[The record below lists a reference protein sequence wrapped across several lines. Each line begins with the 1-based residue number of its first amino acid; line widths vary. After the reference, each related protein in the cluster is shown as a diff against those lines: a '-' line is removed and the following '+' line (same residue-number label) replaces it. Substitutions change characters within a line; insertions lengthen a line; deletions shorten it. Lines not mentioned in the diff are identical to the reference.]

1 MINPTGDLSIYYN
14 SLTGDDFIL
23 CGCSQWD
30 TSEHTIILSTWM
42 TKSNVRNLRDNIV
55 PGAVGELYQILGEPT
70 YYDKTWEGHNTL
82 YLVPNPSSSSDL
94 KNKYSPTLIYVK
106 NITVQTLPNVR
117 DYLEV
122 KLEGFIS
129 GGSI

>member
-14 SLTGDDFIL
+14 SLVGDDFIL

-30 TSEHTIILSTWM
+30 TSDNTIVISTWM
-42 TKSNVRNLRDNIV
+42 NKSNITTLRDNIV
-55 PGAVGELYQILGEPT
+55 PGAVGELYQILGKPT

-82 YLVPNPSSSSDL
+82 YIVPNPSSSSYL
-94 KNKYSPTLIYVK
+94 KYKFSPTVIYVK

-117 DYLEV
+117 DYLEC
-122 KLEGFIS
+122 KIEGFIS
-129 GGSI
+129 GVSI